1 MKYWF
6 QTQPHPFRLLQIT
19 EWILLTLT
27 VLNLSWEDFIYL
39 PTLLNDSPAEAKQML
54 IPWLFTLFSLAVL
67 GLLGLRLPTGP
78 ALSKWT
84 YIAVQFGFI
93 LFIIID
99 HWPYTSLTPYLLAIR
114 GYLIFRR
121 LGRWIVTG
129 LSFGLSISPL
139 LIIPLLDNQSIP
151 SELADHNN
159 YLLKLP
165 DGHYISLIVGSE
177 IRDIVVSSLILVFT
191 LILVNALLSE
201 RTSRQQLTAA
211 HHQLHQYSLQI
222 EDQAMLQERNRIAR
236 EIHDAVGHNLTALRI
251 QLENAL
257 LFCQSD
263 PQKTET
269 YLQTSQQLAATAL
282 TEIRH
287 SVSTLRSD
295 PLQGK
300 SLIIALET
308 LCRKFQ
314 RQISGEF
321 VYDLQIVAAVKSE
334 VGVTVYRLVQEALTN
349 VVKHSQANHITLRI
363 QADFDVLWLMIEDDG
378 VGFDPAQKATGFGL
392 TSMQERAFAMGGRL
406 SIVTA
411 PGQGCQLSVKL
422 PIAKEMS

>member
-1 MKYWF
+1 MKHWL

-27 VLNLSWEDFIYL
+27 VLNLAWEDFIYIL
-39 PTLLNDSPAEAKQML
+39 PTLLNESPAEAKQML
-54 IPWLFTLFSLAVL
+54 FSWLFTLLSLAVL

-78 ALSKWT
+78 ALSKWI

-93 LFIIID
+93 LFIII
-99 HWPYTSLTPYLLAIR
+99 HQWPYTSLTPYLLAIR
-114 GYLIFRR
+114 GYLIFWRP
-121 LGRWIVTG
+121 GRWIVTG
-129 LSFGLSISPL
+129 LSFGLAISPL
-139 LIIPLLDNQSIP
+139 LIIPLLDYQSIP
-151 SELADHNN
+151 SDLADHNN

-165 DGHYISLIVGSE
+165 YGHYLIVSTD
-177 IRDIVVSSLILVFT
+177 IRDIVVSSLVLVFA
-191 LILVNALLSE
+191 LILVKALLAE
-201 RTSRQQLTAA
+201 RISRQQLAAA

-269 YLQTSQQLAATAL
+269 YLQTSQQLAASAL

-300 SLIIALET
+300 SLLIALQT

-314 RQISGEF
+314 RQISGKF
-321 VYDLQIVAAVKSE
+321 VYELQIVTSVKSD

-349 VVKHSQANHITLRI
+349 VVKHSQATQITLRI
-363 QADFDVLWLMIEDDG
+363 ESDFGALWLMIEDDG
-378 VGFDPAQKATGFGL
+378 IGFDPTQKATGFGL
-392 TSMQERAFAMGGRL
+392 TSMRERTLTMGGRL
-406 SIVTA
+406 YILTA
-411 PGQGCQLSVKL
+411 PDQGCQLSVKL
-422 PIAKEMS
+422 PLTKEMS